1 MCASSYMRSRLH
13 PLVVVLTPSG
23 TRKLIESMIIHRS
36 EDDHQQ
42 VHGSAVDHENSHKLH
57 GRISISVPRNA
68 KVKQKTH
75 VIILATSFR
84 SFSIPRVWE
93 CKLTIHYQR
102 VKAYH
107 QAHPG

>member
-1 MCASSYMRSRLH
+1 MRTGPIDYSGTGKFQKGTKGIGSRRNQTRMCASSYMRSRLH

-57 GRISISVPRNA
+57 GRCACLLDGS
-68 KVKQKTH
+68 
-75 VIILATSFR
+75 
-84 SFSIPRVWE
+84 
-93 CKLTIHYQR
+93 TIQ
-102 VKAYH
+102 
-107 QAHPG
+107 